1 MDLSVKRLIQ
11 QSIEEDLGPQDL
23 TTDAIFRDKVDSSAA
38 ILAKE
43 DLALAGV
50 DVAREVFL
58 FVDPHLNFKPC
69 SADGERVKKGE
80 RIAGIQG
87 EAASILKAERVALN
101 FLQHLSGVATI
112 TSAFVNRVS
121 DLPVKIMDTRKT
133 LPGFRVLEKYA
144 VRMGGGENHRMG
156 LYDAVLIKDNHI
168 AVAGG
173 IGPAVEQIRESHP
186 GISPIEV
193 ETTDLIEVQD
203 ALKVQADVIMLD
215 NMDLTTMRAAVELIR
230 KRALVEASGNIN
242 LENIREVAL
251 TGVDRISIGALTH
264 SVRAMDISLE
274 MKL

>member
-1 MDLSVKRLIQ
+1 MDPSVKRLIQ
-11 QSIEEDLGPQDL
+11 QSIEEDLGSQDL
-23 TTDAIFRDKVDSSAA
+23 TTDAILRDKLDSSAA

-43 DLALAGV
+43 DMVLAGV
-50 DVAREVFL
+50 DVAGEVFL
-58 FVDPHLNFKPC
+58 FVDPDLDYSPC
-69 SADGERVKKGE
+69 FTDGERVKKGG
-80 RIAGIQG
+80 RIAEIKG

-133 LPGFRVLEKYA
+133 LPGFRMLEKYA

-173 IGPAVEQIRESHP
+173 IGSAVEQVRERHP
-186 GISPIEV
+186 GIAPIEV
-193 ETTDLIEVQD
+193 ETTDLTEVQE

-215 NMDLTTMRAAVELIR
+215 NMDLITMTAAVELIR
-230 KRALVEASGNIN
+230 KRAKVEASGNIS
-242 LENIREVAL
+242 LENVREVAL
-251 TGVDRISIGALTH
+251 TGVDRISIGPLTH

-274 MKL
+274 LKL